1 MKPKITPEEYRNIL
15 EALELDTLYLS
26 ELNTKFKEDFISS
39 NLRLGIEEKNTF
51 VQEDSTLKV
60 FYSFKLTASDETKTE
75 PAIYIFVKY
84 TVRYKILKE
93 ILITKEFIKVFS
105 DITIGMLLWAYFRE
119 LVNNTTYRMGMP
131 PLVLPLKKQ

>member
-1 MKPKITPEEYRNIL
+1 MKPKITPEEYRNII
-15 EALELDTLYLS
+15 EAIELDTLYLS
-26 ELNTKFKEDFISS
+26 ESNTRFKEDFISS

-51 VQEDSTLKV
+51 IQEDSTLKV
-60 FYSFKLTASDETKTE
+60 FYSFKLTASDQSKTE

-93 ILITKEFIKVFS
+93 VIITKDFMKVFS
-105 DITIGMLLWAYFRE
+105 DITIGMLLWTYFRE
-119 LVNNTTYRMGMP
+119 FVNNTTYRMGMP